1 MSTYDLCKSY
11 GDKEV
16 LSDVNLRIAEGEFY
30 CLMGPNGSGKSTLL
44 SILAS
49 VRRPTSG
56 RAELYGRPPE
66 CSKETIGYIPQEN
79 FTSTHLTG
87 RENLRYFAGILGYG
101 GAEARRI
108 VDSAL
113 EKTGLLEDADR
124 RVSQY
129 SGGMRKRLE
138 VATALFPGIRVM
150 LLDEPTT
157 GLDPSA
163 RRSFLGLIQDVKAE
177 NVTIV
182 MVTHMGSD
190 AELADRV
197 GMIDSG
203 RVVAEGTPQDLKAN
217 SGTSSVLEVE
227 VAAKTQRGLEA
238 LRRLVGEGAVET
250 DNGYKILS
258 DDVEVLIPKVNR
270 ELDDAGCKVLEVRAK
285 RPSLE
290 DVFFE
295 LTGRAVSEG

>member
-1 MSTYDLCKSY
+1 M
-11 GDKEV
+11 
-16 LSDVNLRIAEGEFY
+16 
-30 CLMGPNGSGKSTLL
+30 
-44 SILAS
+44 
-49 VRRPTSG
+49 
-56 RAELYGRPPE
+56 
-66 CSKETIGYIPQEN
+66 IGYIPQEN

-87 RENLRYFAGILGYG
+87 RENLRYFAGILGYT

-108 VDSAL
+108 VDSTL
-113 EKTGLLEDADR
+113 EKTGILEDADR

-238 LRRLVGEGAVET
+238 LRKLVGEGAVET